1 MTDDIDA
8 IANLKSLYCAT
19 SDLGV
24 EDPEAG
30 RAQFAD
36 LFTPDFSGDF
46 GMMTFDSPQAITD
59 FLTTV
64 VAAGSEWM
72 VHMLGSPRIIVD
84 GDSATGD
91 WTVLVWSKRAE
102 GGEPMRVI
110 GRYSDQFQRTAQGWR
125 ISQIEFKSYS

>member
-1 MTDDIDA
+1 MADDIHD

-24 EDPEAG
+24 ENPEAG
-30 RAQFAD
+30 RAQFAN
-36 LFTPDFSGDF
+36 LFTPDFFGDF
-46 GMMTFDSPQAITD
+46 GMMTFDGPQAITD

-72 VHMLGSPRIIVD
+72 VHMLGSPRIVVN

-91 WTVLVWSKRAE
+91 WTVLVWSKRVE
-102 GGEPMRVI
+102 GGEPSRVI
-110 GRYSDQFQRTAQGWR
+110 GRYSDQFLRTVEGWR
-125 ISQIEFKSYS
+125 ISRIEFKSYN